1 MSNYIHNIGDVIE
14 TPNLKNNEYL
24 KQIDSSKDLSIY
36 EYGMYKLI
44 SSNLYEDTVV
54 GKFLFEDNT
63 KAKKSNEGD
72 NGTDQQSSSSSSSS
86 SSTST
91 STESETTNHYKLKFE
106 TLVIHDNQIV
116 GFFPPNPLSF
126 ENLYDEK
133 HTAPNDDGHHEIY
146 EWNEGYKICLFNN
159 GSNWEISTNK
169 EVKCTTKINNKT
181 LRSYF
186 YECLHAANLELDQLN
201 ESYCYIFQ
209 IQHPDLDHVC
219 KIYLPTVYLLNVF
232 NIFHE
237 DGLIFEYNINTDKR
251 VHALFQDTLVCVPSK
266 KDYVNIVDAITSC
279 TKLTKQLPT
288 HQGYIIKTNVK
299 DKFMQQFF
307 IESSDFVYHYYIR
320 KHMKNSNI
328 PTELELQFYSLRQY
342 KLIDQFT
349 TMYPEMKDSFDILHN
364 KINTFCC
371 ELYYN
376 YVECYI
382 YKEKELIEY
391 PYYISIHIKRLH
403 DLYIRFHLKKK
414 QSITLSYVNM
424 YVDTLQPIRL
434 KYCIDNIK

>member
-14 TPNLKNNEYL
+14 IPNLKNSDYL

-44 SSNLYEDTVV
+44 SSNLYDDDVV
-54 GKFLFEDNT
+54 GKFLFEEDNKKTIKPKRDDNT
-63 KAKKSNEGD
+63 D
-72 NGTDQQSSSSSSSS
+72 IQSSSSSSSS
-86 SSTST
+86 SS
-91 STESETTNHYKLKFE
+91 STERDTTNQYRLKFE
-106 TLVIHDNQIV
+106 TLIIHNNQIV

-133 HTAPNDDGHHEIY
+133 HTTPKDDGHHEIY
-146 EWNEGYKICLFNN
+146 EWNEGYTICLFNN

-169 EVKCTTKINNKT
+169 EVKCTTKINKKT
-181 LRSYF
+181 LRNYF
-186 YECLHAANLELDQLN
+186 YECLHEANLELEQLN
-201 ESYCYIFQ
+201 GSYCYIFQ
-209 IQHPDLDHVC
+209 IQHPDLNHVC

-232 NIFHE
+232 NIFNE
-237 DGLIFEYNINTDKR
+237 DGIILEYNIDTDKR
-251 VHALFQDTLVCVPSK
+251 VHSLFQDTLVCVPNK
-266 KDYVNIVDAITSC
+266 KEFVNITDAITSC
-279 TKLTKQLPT
+279 TKLTKQLPVNK
-288 HQGYIIKTNVK
+288 GYIIKTNVK
-299 DKFMQQFF
+299 DNFMQQFF

-320 KHMKNSNI
+320 EHMKNVNI
-328 PTELELQFYSLRQY
+328 PTQLELQFYSLRQY
-342 KLIDQFT
+342 KLIHQFT
-349 TMYPEMKDSFDILHN
+349 TMYPEMKNAIDILEN
-364 KINTFCC
+364 KINTLCH

-403 DLYIRFHLKKK
+403 DLYIRFHLKKR